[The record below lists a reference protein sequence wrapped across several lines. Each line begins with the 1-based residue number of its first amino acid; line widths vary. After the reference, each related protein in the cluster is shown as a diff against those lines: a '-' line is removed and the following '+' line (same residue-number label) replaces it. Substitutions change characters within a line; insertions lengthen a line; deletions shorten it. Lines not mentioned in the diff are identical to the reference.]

1 MSHAAGRSN
10 RPSYTFAKGRTNRK
24 SRLKEKTFPA
34 KRGNIYAKMSQKKR
48 KRFASA
54 VFAAIK
60 VVGTMAT
67 SVILVIAS
75 EE

>member
-1 MSHAAGRSN
+1 M
-10 RPSYTFAKGRTNRK
+10 
-24 SRLKEKTFPA
+24 KEKTFPA